1 VFVEAVRPPTAFDGA
16 ARVRLA
22 AMATHTRSELRAAA
36 RVIGRA
42 ALRVGAR
49 PAVEERGPF
58 DHAAV
63 ELPRAA

>member
-1 VFVEAVRPPTAFDGA
+1 
-16 ARVRLA
+16 
-22 AMATHTRSELRAAA
+22 MATHTRSELRAAA

-49 PAVEERGPF
+49 PAVEERAPF
-58 DHAAV
+58 DHAAA